1 MELVIRRARE
11 ADSALMIEL
20 LNPIIRA
27 GGYTVMDEPL
37 TLDEQVEFIRSF
49 PRQGAF
55 LVAFSASTGSAHGA
69 GVGKLLGMQDVVP
82 LSPGS
87 PVFGHVGVISTFVA
101 LEARRQGVG
110 RQLSAA
116 TFQAARELG
125 FRKLCAAI
133 RGDNPAALTF
143 YQGLGFRVVGVAQR
157 QALLRGRYVDE
168 VLAEMWLGG

>member
-1 MELVIRRARE
+1 MELVIRGARE
-11 ADSALMIEL
+11 ADAALMIEL

-49 PRQGAF
+49 PTQGAF
-55 LVAFSASTGSAHGA
+55 LAAFDASPRPGCSAGEGR
-69 GVGKLLGMQDVVP
+69 LLGMQDVVP

-87 PVFGHVGVISTFVA
+87 RVFGHVGVISTFIA
-101 LEARRQGVG
+101 LEVRRQGVG
-110 RQLSAA
+110 RRLSAA

-125 FRKLCAAI
+125 FRKLSAAI
-133 RGDNPAALTF
+133 RLDNPAALAF